1 MKSLHEVRGTGV
13 RYTMR
18 YVLRFSGLW
27 LFVCVLTLVVFA
39 VTSYMGLFDR
49 LDEAGRNRL
58 MMVLVIQTIAVILG
72 MVCLAVFTTHR
83 IAGPLVGLRRA
94 FDDVKAGDL
103 HRRLRFREADR
114 HLADVETSFNEM
126 VDSLRARVA
135 DSRGTGREAGGKS
148 A

>member
-1 MKSLHEVRGTGV
+1 MKSLHQVRGTGV

-114 HLADVETSFNEM
+114 HLEDVESSFNEM
-126 VDSLRARVA
+126 VDSLRARIV
-135 DSRGTGREAGGKS
+135 DGRGAGREVGGKS

>member
-1 MKSLHEVRGTGV
+1 MTSLHQVRGTGV

-49 LDEAGRNRL
+49 LDESGRDRL

-135 DSRGTGREAGGKS
+135 DSRGAGREVGGKS

>member
-1 MKSLHEVRGTGV
+1 MKSLHQVRGTGV

-49 LDEAGRNRL
+49 LDESGRNRL

-126 VDSLRARVA
+126 VDSLRARLA
-135 DSRGTGREAGGKS
+135 DSRGAGREVGGKS

>member
-1 MKSLHEVRGTGV
+1 MKSLHQVRGTGV

-58 MMVLVIQTIAVILG
+58 MMVLVIQTIAVALG

-114 HLADVETSFNEM
+114 HLEDVETSFNEM
-126 VDSLRARVA
+126 VDTLRARIVE
-135 DSRGTGREAGGKS
+135 GRSSGRAAGGES